1 MNYKEKQ
8 EQIARKLLKEYFKDP
23 GYGLYFVIDEN
34 KKRIAVEHE
43 LVLKKSQNNLFLDIQ
58 KTAEDYFKK
67 NNITW
72 WNSVKFP
79 SGHLLS
85 SQISCINHLFHFRND
100 KDITTGFLKK
110 IDKKTLKEIEELK
123 KNLQENENGAG
134 LAAPQIGVNKNFF
147 GIKEKGGV
155 RILINPKLTAFY
167 GEKLYPKMVDNE
179 GKESDFLEGCLS
191 FPDLFGTVKRYL
203 RIEAEWEEVKNQKL
217 ETKHKT
223 MEGFEAILWQ
233 HEYDHLL
240 GVLFVDHIKEEG
252 GQLYLW
258 RGKEKKKIN
267 VDKILKKEK

>member
-1 MNYKEKQ
+1 MKEIVMFPDKVLR
-8 EQIARKLLKEYFKDP
+8 RKNEP
-23 GYGLYFVIDEN
+23 I
-34 KKRIAVEHE
+34 
-43 LVLKKSQNNLFLDIQ
+43 
-58 KTAEDYFKK
+58 
-67 NNITW
+67 
-72 WNSVKFP
+72 
-79 SGHLLS
+79 
-85 SQISCINHLFHFRND
+85 
-100 KDITTGFLKK
+100 KK

-258 RGKEKKKIN
+258 RGEEKKKIS
-267 VDKILKKEK
+267 VDEILKKEK